1 MRWFLLTAM
10 TILPG
15 SWLTFGISLD
25 ELNWRTRL
33 ALGAALSPIVLAIQL
48 YLLRILNVDFAPA
61 VLVILFINLPCLIL
75 INRSLPRINFR
86 GFWTAFWVASVSL
99 SSLIGLMLTL
109 WVAIPNFRTV
119 SWHALLHTDII
130 YLISRN
136 PFLPEEPDMANI
148 ALAAPWLDHVYWS
161 ITGWLTDWPPTVVYP
176 ISNIIWLVIT
186 FVLAYEL
193 ASRGLGLQ
201 NSTALIS
208 AGLTFVGTNVIGA
221 MSYLVSGKWEFLG
234 DIRYTP
240 LVGKYFG
247 FETMP
252 FALALIVGLS
262 LVCVLLL
269 ERNTKWLWSLAPIL
283 LIALGVV
290 YPVLFSV
297 GCLLIAFTMVLLW
310 KNNSQH
316 GKRIGLLLGVG
327 VVVSLVV
334 FLIYLST
341 ITADRSVSTFQFHTL
356 DTFKTNTRYAAM
368 ALLPYLALGSP
379 FIIRGVLVRRGSTI
393 LLTLTGLSCI
403 GLYLLVGL
411 SNLEY
416 KFILAATLLLMPL
429 AAGGVEILLWQ
440 STRVRWLLSAL
451 TPPVLALFFAFLIL
465 KTGVQIP
472 DNLANTPGIIEDSFW
487 LRLDKKESDSGWT
500 EAVRQRTP
508 EDTIVVLHNSRIH
521 IASFANRALFFP
533 GLGDGDAMAGYSVQK
548 DYYLLQQR
556 GYSKVKFD
564 SRSNTVQTLY
574 TPSDVDR
581 VAEAVN
587 ALLKLQRPIAIHFTD
602 RYTPSLL
609 WLKKSNIGAEL
620 YSDSKNIV
628 WFINR
633 QNTFESRL
641 SETNPN
647 GAIGKI
653 PFSDKS
659 HRPISG

>member
-1 MRWFLLTAM
+1 M

-25 ELNWRTRL
+25 ELNWRTRV
-33 ALGAALSPIVLAIQL
+33 ALGAALSPIVLAVQL
-48 YLLRILNVDFAPA
+48 YVLRNLHVDFASA
-61 VLVILFINLPCLIL
+61 VIVILFINLPCLVL
-75 INRSLPRINFR
+75 IKHRLSGISFHGFSTSLWI
-86 GFWTAFWVASVSL
+86 GSVIL

-109 WVAIPNFRTV
+109 WIFIPNFRTV

-136 PFLPEEPDMANI
+136 PFLPEEPEMANI

-176 ISNIIWLVIT
+176 ITNIIWLIIT

-193 ASRGLGLQ
+193 ASCGLGLQ

-221 MSYLVSGKWEFLG
+221 MSYLVSGKWGFLG

-240 LVGKYFG
+240 LMGKYFG
-247 FETMP
+247 FETIP

-283 LIALGVV
+283 LIALGLV

-316 GKRIGLLLGVG
+316 GKRLGLLLGVG
-327 VVVSLVV
+327 VSVNLVV

-341 ITADRSVSTFQFHTL
+341 ITSDRSVSSFQFHTL

-368 ALLPYLALGSP
+368 ALLPYLVLGSP

-393 LLTLTGLSCI
+393 LLILTGLSCI

-429 AAGGVEILLWQ
+429 AVGGLEILLLCW
-440 STRVRWLLSAL
+440 TRVRWLLSAV
-451 TPPVLALFFAFLIL
+451 TPAALVVFFGFVIF

-472 DNLANTPGIIEDSFW
+472 DNLANTPAIIEDSFW

-500 EAVRQRTP
+500 AAVRQRTP

-521 IASFANRALFFP
+521 IASFANRSLFFP

-602 RYTPSLL
+602 RYTPSLV
-609 WLKKSNIGAEL
+609 WLKKSNVGREL
-620 YSDSKNIV
+620 YSDSKNVV
-628 WFINR
+628 WFIGQQSTVSR
-633 QNTFESRL
+633 QDGSTSNSAGL
-641 SETNPN
+641 
-647 GAIGKI
+647 GGKVS
-653 PFSDKS
+653 PTRFNARDGNFT
-659 HRPISG
+659 H